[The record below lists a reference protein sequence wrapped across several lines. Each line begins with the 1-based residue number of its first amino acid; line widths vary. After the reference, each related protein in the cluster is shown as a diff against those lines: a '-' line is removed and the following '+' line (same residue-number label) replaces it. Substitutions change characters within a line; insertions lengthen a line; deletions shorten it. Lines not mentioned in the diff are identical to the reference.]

1 MSKLANPARTDT
13 RSAQPFRWRAQLSRP
28 SSIGVGITS
37 VFLFLLLW
45 TLVTLPGGLIPSLFL
60 PPPGDVFSAFVSM
73 LSEPYLGETLFGH
86 VRASLWIVF
95 GGWLVGG
102 LVGVP
107 LGIAMAW
114 WKRLRWI
121 VFPVFLTLRPI
132 PPLAWI
138 PLAIIWLGIGD
149 SARIYVVFL
158 SAVVPWV
165 INSMAAVESVD
176 PLLIRAATAL
186 GAPSRVV
193 LIRVVLRT
201 ALPTFI
207 AAARIAL
214 GNAWTT
220 LVAAEL
226 LAASVGLGFVALTA
240 SRGLDTGRLL
250 VAMFVI
256 GALGALFSIALQW
269 TAKKVAPWMQ
279 EGKS

>member
-1 MSKLANPARTDT
+1 MSRLANLARPDT

-28 SSIGVGITS
+28 SSIGLGITS
-37 VFLFLLLW
+37 VVLFLLLW
-45 TLVTLPGGLIPSLFL
+45 TLITLPGGLIPSLFL
-60 PPPGDVFSAFVSM
+60 PPPGDVFTAFVSM
-73 LSEPYLGETLFGH
+73 LSEPYLGATLFGH
-86 VRASLWIVF
+86 VLASLWIVF
-95 GGWLVGG
+95 GGWLMGG
-102 LVGVP
+102 LIGVP

-114 WKRLRWI
+114 WRRLRWI

-269 TAKKVAPWMQ
+269 AAKKVAPWMQ
-279 EGKS
+279 EAKS